1 MKNYLMTRNADSDFD
16 TLFDDVFGN
25 WGIRNSTYPTVNVYE
40 DSKAFYVE
48 AELPGYTSDEV
59 NIDVEK
65 HVLHISSEKTEN
77 KEDKK
82 YVVRERGY
90 IKFNRSFSLPEG
102 INEDAIEAEFKN
114 GILTVTLPKL
124 PVQQSRHWYR
134 FLPQTAP
141 AQAMQRNRR
150 RRASAATPVRIIK
163 PLFFSYN
170 TPPGN
175 NIKLL

>member
-1 MKNYLMTRNADSDFD
+1 MTHGGFTMKNYLMTKNADCDFD

-48 AELPGYTSDEV
+48 AELPGYASDEV

-65 HVLHISSEKTEN
+65 HILHISSEKTEV
-77 KEDKK
+77 KDEKK

-102 INEDAIEAEFKN
+102 INEEAIEAEFKN

-124 PVQQSRHWYR
+124 PVE
-134 FLPQTAP
+134 
-141 AQAMQRNRR
+141 
-150 RRASAATPVRIIK
+150 K
-163 PLFFSYN
+163 PKKISVKIA
-170 TPPGN
+170 G
-175 NIKLL
+175 

>member
-1 MKNYLMTRNADSDFD
+1 MTHGGFTMKNYLMTKNADCDFD

-40 DSKAFYVE
+40 DSRAFYVE

-65 HVLHISSEKTEN
+65 HILHISSEKTEV
-77 KEDKK
+77 KDEKK

-102 INEDAIEAEFKN
+102 INEEAIEAEFKN

-124 PVQQSRHWYR
+124 PVE
-134 FLPQTAP
+134 
-141 AQAMQRNRR
+141 
-150 RRASAATPVRIIK
+150 K
-163 PLFFSYN
+163 PKKISVKIS
-170 TPPGN
+170 G
-175 NIKLL
+175 